1 MLRYFEQYGVCAPC
15 PTQGGG
21 KSIVAAIALPLLLLG
36 FFVVLFMLRSMMPR
50 GMMKVR
56 GLLDFP
62 EESAGRVVAVVF
74 FG

>member
-1 MLRYFEQYGVCAPC
+1 
-15 PTQGGG
+15 
-21 KSIVAAIALPLLLLG
+21 VAAIALPLLLLG

-62 EESAGRVVAVVF
+62 EENAGRVVAVVF
-74 FG
+74 PG

>member
-1 MLRYFEQYGVCAPC
+1 
-15 PTQGGG
+15 
-21 KSIVAAIALPLLLLG
+21 VAAIALPLLLLG